1 MVYLPPELSDASL
14 VEKLQELRADGA
26 FRHQKDYGQ
35 VLGTLADR
43 ALWQQSCTLLLEMRF
58 RSMNPFAGTC
68 ALAAVAC
75 YKAAQHEEAGRIME
89 KLWSASGRRLDCI
102 DCGTV
107 FTRFQNAGLW
117 QEALAFLEDM
127 RLRRID
133 PDAYAYNNV
142 MAASRKVNDFSVA
155 PMLLQ
160 SMRQEQVQVDAWS
173 YSQAIDAS
181 NALATWETS
190 LEYLRELQ
198 ETQVEGNSVILSA
211 AITACQLG
219 QQPQMARQLLKT
231 ARRQGIG
238 PDAQAYTAAITACG
252 TASLWDS
259 ALEVLQDDEV
269 SKHRRVCDQMAS
281 AIHGSLICLPD
292 LFEGEPLCP
301 DFCDSSLPKLR
312 LFLYVPLLL
321 YRIRYRHGWEQMLPK
336 IQGLLNSFQSAD
348 SDDSAVPISCF
359 DFCFGAYLAV
369 KGSALGAFRA
379 SVGFH
384 PSLVVGRL
392 QCSPHGQGHADLAR
406 EVKCPQMMLPAGN
419 DDAAVKP
426 NGEFMTLVTAAFPSS
441 RSVCFDQM
449 LHGWVN
455 RGAEDPMVPQAA
467 GGESVSEAQASALKL
482 AAEFLQAHGDMRAAE
497 CEPNLFSY
505 NAAMGACQAALEWE
519 RALSLYFSLGRA
531 HLTPDTTSY
540 NLLLSSCARC
550 SQREQV
556 EWLVQRMYQQQLS
569 PDEVTFNCLSSLL
582 TERRDREDFL
592 RRLKAAGLRPDVR
605 TYNPMISACAESQGW
620 EEAVTIFDEMMAN
633 EVAPDIKSHNRLL
646 DVCATTAS
654 WTVVLSLFEELKRA
668 GHTNTATVNTCI
680 GACASASNWLGAI
693 RLLDRMEKDGPSP
706 DVISYNTALHA
717 CRHEGVELAVNMLSR
732 MQACGIDPDVVTFNT
747 VMSSNAE
754 HWEWVLA
761 LLANMD
767 QRGLANGRSYRVA
780 LCALIKVAWHL
791 LAIQLSQGVKLEPNV
806 RSYGAVAS
814 ACTGEV
820 RHWAK
825 AKFLLEDMAGRQV
838 TPNLVSFNT
847 IAGACRSAGRWLQV
861 LELVGSSGQQPDV
874 ISLTLA
880 VGAAEQAAS
889 WGAALQV
896 LDQAVGLQPDMMFYS
911 TTMSACQGAGQWK
924 GVLHLLASDRVRECL
939 LSTVAYNV
947 AISSSEGSWQLPL
960 ELLEFMK
967 FSLAKPD
974 LYSFNSSIRACGKG
988 SWRAANEMLRAA
1000 GRVGLTPDV
1009 VTYSS
1014 LAHVDAW
1021 HFSILAL
1028 STAQEQKVQVNAVIY
1043 NSSILTCS
1051 WPRALALLWKLQGQ
1065 RLAGLADS
1073 VTLNAA
1079 VEACGKAMQWQQAV
1093 QVLWDAMAWSLGA
1106 SDLTY
1111 CLTIAAC
1118 QTATAWQLA
1127 FGLLS
1132 DMVTWQIQ
1140 TSKLTFTEAIRQTS
1154 QWLQALKLLETL
1166 RVSYLQ
1172 VDEVM

>member
-1 MVYLPPELSDASL
+1 
-14 VEKLQELRADGA
+14 
-26 FRHQKDYGQ
+26 
-35 VLGTLADR
+35 
-43 ALWQQSCTLLLEMRF
+43 
-58 RSMNPFAGTC
+58 
-68 ALAAVAC
+68 
-75 YKAAQHEEAGRIME
+75 ME
-89 KLWSASGRRLDCI
+89 TLWSASGRRLDCI

-117 QEALAFLEDM
+117 QEALAFLEAM

-231 ARRQGIG
+231 ARRQGTG
-238 PDAQAYTAAITACG
+238 PDVQAYTAAITACG

-259 ALEVLQDDEV
+259 ALEVLQ
-269 SKHRRVCDQMAS
+269 
-281 AIHGSLICLPD
+281 
-292 LFEGEPLCP
+292 
-301 DFCDSSLPKLR
+301 
-312 LFLYVPLLL
+312 
-321 YRIRYRHGWEQMLPK
+321 
-336 IQGLLNSFQSAD
+336 
-348 SDDSAVPISCF
+348 
-359 DFCFGAYLAV
+359 
-369 KGSALGAFRA
+369 
-379 SVGFH
+379 
-384 PSLVVGRL
+384 
-392 QCSPHGQGHADLAR
+392 
-406 EVKCPQMMLPAGN
+406 
-419 DDAAVKP
+419 
-426 NGEFMTLVTAAFPSS
+426 
-441 RSVCFDQM
+441 
-449 LHGWVN
+449 
-455 RGAEDPMVPQAA
+455 
-467 GGESVSEAQASALKL
+467 
-482 AAEFLQAHGDMRAAE
+482 DMRAAE

-693 RLLDRMEKDGPSP
+693 RLLDRMEKDSPSP

-780 LCALIKVAWHL
+780 LCALIKENQLLVALNL
-791 LAIQLSQGVKLEPNV
+791 LQQM
-806 RSYGAVAS
+806 
-814 ACTGEV
+814 
-820 RHWAK
+820 HAK
-825 AKFLLEDMAGRQV
+825 
-838 TPNLVSFNT
+838 S
-847 IAGACRSAGRWLQV
+847 
-861 LELVGSSGQQPDV
+861 
-874 ISLTLA
+874 
-880 VGAAEQAAS
+880 
-889 WGAALQV
+889 
-896 LDQAVGLQPDMMFYS
+896 
-911 TTMSACQGAGQWK
+911 
-924 GVLHLLASDRVRECL
+924 
-939 LSTVAYNV
+939 
-947 AISSSEGSWQLPL
+947 LPL
-960 ELLEFMK
+960 
-967 FSLAKPD
+967 D
-974 LYSFNSSIRACGKG
+974 TG
-988 SWRAANEMLRAA
+988 SYNYL
-1000 GRVGLTPDV
+1000 
-1009 VTYSS
+1009 
-1014 LAHVDAW
+1014 
-1021 HFSILAL
+1021 ILAL
-1028 STAQEQKVQVNAVIY
+1028 LRVGASEWAVHLVQRAIADKVFVKVRPQFLDLHGMSGPVARFCLLLTLRDEALRASSKPLKVITGIGKHSDGAPKVKPEVLSVCQELRLPARLSQDEGSVQV
-1043 NSSILTCS
+1043 SSKHLTS
-1051 WPRALALLWKLQGQ
+1051 TLAGQVQ
-1065 RLAGLADS
+1065 RLLSEQELRRHYASLPLIDWD
-1073 VTLNAA
+1073 
-1079 VEACGKAMQWQQAV
+1079 EAV
-1093 QVLWDAMAWSLGA
+1093 QVAEPALM
-1106 SDLTY
+1106 
-1111 CLTIAAC
+1111 
-1118 QTATAWQLA
+1118 
-1127 FGLLS
+1127 
-1132 DMVTWQIQ
+1132 
-1140 TSKLTFTEAIRQTS
+1140 S
-1154 QWLQALKLLETL
+1154 Q
-1166 RVSYLQ
+1166 R
-1172 VDEVM
+1172 